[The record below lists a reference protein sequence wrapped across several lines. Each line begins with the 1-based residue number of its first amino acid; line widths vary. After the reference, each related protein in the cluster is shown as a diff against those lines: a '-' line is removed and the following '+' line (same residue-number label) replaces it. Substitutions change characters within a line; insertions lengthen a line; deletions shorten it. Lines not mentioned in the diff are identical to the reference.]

1 MFRWLFMPRR
11 RQQGVNVTD
20 WTPKGHAGQ
29 GTRLPE
35 QHMATLPTSAERQAI
50 IEQVLGLKPG
60 ELDARLC
67 AERRRE
73 EYARMGRHMD
83 EVLGVKT

>member
-1 MFRWLFMPRR
+1 MPKRR
-11 RQQGVNVTD
+11 TEVGRVNST
-20 WTPKGHAGQ
+20 TLTGHAGQ
-29 GTRLPE
+29 GTSSPE
-35 QHMATLPTSAERQAI
+35 QWASPLPSSAERQAI